1 MADMH
6 VYPYATPPPSTP
18 HRDPIAGQRWSEA
31 HVDAA
36 PQCKH
41 TCAPEVR
48 DAAVFTLSKRVNLT
62 LYGVAMVTDWLQSV
76 PEAKES

>member
-1 MADMH
+1 MADMR
-6 VYPYATPPPSTP
+6 VFPVRPPPL

-31 HVDAA
+31 HVHAT

-41 TCAPEVR
+41 TCAPEVG

-62 LYGVAMVTDWLQSV
+62 LYGVAMVTGWLQSV